1 MTYYMPDAETKFIA
15 DGSPITQ
22 SNIITESKNR

>member
-15 DGSPITQ
+15 DTSPITQ